1 MNEVSVSNF
10 FSFSSVEVSGKSEC
24 AEELANRISFQAWVD
39 IHGRQ
44 ESFRDLVKLFFVN
57 RIHVDAFARASAQ
70 VSVVSR
76 VKLKRFLWHSHD
88 WDRHVFLLP
97 YLRSV
102 CLFEIVHVV
111 DIRSE
116 KADDPFV
123 RPNVL
128 VLFVSGPLL
137 LIFGL
142 RVLFIIIENKS
153 VLPVISLLKS
163 FLESVLHR
171 VVLFAKV
178 RDEVVF
184 PLRLLLEHFLLDVL
198 VICTTLEHNVSLRRI
213 LVHWDETEVVFIT

>member
-1 MNEVSVSNF
+1 
-10 FSFSSVEVSGKSEC
+10 
-24 AEELANRISFQAWVD
+24 
-39 IHGRQ
+39 
-44 ESFRDLVKLFFVN
+44 
-57 RIHVDAFARASAQ
+57 
-70 VSVVSR
+70 
-76 VKLKRFLWHSHD
+76 
-88 WDRHVFLLP
+88 
-97 YLRSV
+97 
-102 CLFEIVHVV
+102 
-111 DIRSE
+111 
-116 KADDPFV
+116 V

-213 LVHWDETEVVFIT
+213 LVH